1 MQIDILMR
9 VLADEKL
16 TCHYFL
22 NFNFEH
28 KEKRFAKACTIEVMN
43 LFGIPKYK

>member
-28 KEKRFAKACTIEVMN
+28 KEKKICKSLHHRSNELVW
-43 LFGIPKYK
+43 YS